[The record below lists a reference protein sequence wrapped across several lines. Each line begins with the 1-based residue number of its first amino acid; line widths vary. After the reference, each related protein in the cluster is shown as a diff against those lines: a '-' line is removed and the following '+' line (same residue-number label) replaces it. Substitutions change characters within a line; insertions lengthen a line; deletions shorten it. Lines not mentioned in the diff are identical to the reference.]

1 MYTVQLPSED
11 VTTVRPSELEV
22 DMLVE
27 PLPGPA
33 WVVTDGLDPVVVE
46 PDTLPPP
53 AVTCELILPAEADDD
68 EPGAFSPGF
77 RCTVLQLLL
86 GPDEEEETRPS
97 DDEAA
102 LDELELSAWAAKTA
116 VLANAAAQNTV
127 NFMVHSPG
135 QAAGR
140 PRGPPSRLRSE

>member
-1 MYTVQLPSED
+1 MQLPSED
-11 VTTVRPSELEV
+11 VTTVRPFELDV

-33 WVVTDGLDPVVVE
+33 WVVTEGPDPVVVE

-53 AVTCELILPAEADDD
+53 AVTEDDMLPAEADDD
-68 EPGAFSPGF
+68 APGAFSPGF

-86 GPDEEEETRPS
+86 GPDEDDETRPS
-97 DDEAA
+97 EDAA
-102 LDELELSAWAAKTA
+102 LDELELSAWAAKATA
-116 VLANAAAQNTV
+116 LASATAQTME
-127 NFMVHSPG
+127 FFIGISPE

-140 PRGPPSRLRSE
+140 PRGRPAD